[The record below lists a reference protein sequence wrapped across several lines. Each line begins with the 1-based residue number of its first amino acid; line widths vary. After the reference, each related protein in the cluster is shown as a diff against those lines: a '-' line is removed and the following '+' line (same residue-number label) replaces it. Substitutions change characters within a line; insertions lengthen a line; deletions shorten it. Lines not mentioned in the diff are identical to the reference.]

1 MHKSPYTADYES
13 VMCTERHGTGKA
25 NEMLQGKTAVIT
37 GGTRGIGRA
46 IAGLY
51 ARNGADVALVAT
63 KITDE
68 AEAFSAELRASG
80 RKTEV
85 YACDVKNPDCV
96 AETANLILKDFG
108 KVDILV
114 NNAGITRD
122 NLLPGLSEAE
132 INDVIDV
139 NLKGTIWFTRAF
151 IRQFAKM
158 RSGVILN
165 ISSVVGLMGNSG
177 QCNYAASKAG
187 VIGFTKSVAKEYGR
201 RNIRC
206 NAIAP
211 GYITT
216 DMTASLNGEHS
227 EEIIKALPLGRAG
240 KPEDVANLA
249 LFLASDMAGYITGE
263 VIAVDGGMY
272 I

>member
-1 MHKSPYTADYES
+1 
-13 VMCTERHGTGKA
+13 
-25 NEMLQGKTAVIT
+25 MLQGKTAVIT

-46 IAGLY
+46 IAKAY
-51 ARNGADVALVAT
+51 AGNGANVALAAT
-63 KITDE
+63 RRTPE
-68 AEAFSAELRASG
+68 AEEFVRELRDRGVRAELYVCNVSEQEQVTG
-80 RKTEV
+80 L
-85 YACDVKNPDCV
+85 
-96 AETANLILKDFG
+96 AEAVLQDFPR
-108 KVDILV
+108 VDILV

-122 NLLPGLSEAE
+122 NLLPGLSAAD
-132 INDVIDV
+132 IDDVIDV
-139 NLKGTIWFTRAF
+139 NLKGTIWVTRAF
-151 IRQFAKM
+151 IRSMAKQ

-165 ISSVVGLMGNSG
+165 VSSVVGLMGNSG

-187 VIGFTKSVAKEYGR
+187 VVGFTKSVAKEYGR

-211 GYITT
+211 GYIAT
-216 DMTASLNGEHS
+216 DMTAPLGADKS
-227 EEIIKALPLGRAG
+227 EEIAKALPLGRLG
-240 KPEDVANLA
+240 QPEDVADLA

>member
-1 MHKSPYTADYES
+1 
-13 VMCTERHGTGKA
+13 
-25 NEMLQGKTAVIT
+25 MLQGKTAVIT

-46 IAGLY
+46 VAEMF
-51 ARNGADVALVAT
+51 AKHGADIAVAAT
-63 KITDE
+63 RTTPE
-68 AEAFSAELRASG
+68 AEELIRDLCDKGVRAKLYLCNVSDPG
-80 RKTEV
+80 QVRALSESV
-85 YACDVKNPDCV
+85 
-96 AETANLILKDFG
+96 LSDFG
-108 KVDILV
+108 QVDILV

-122 NLLPGLSEAE
+122 NLLPGLSEQD
-132 INDVIDV
+132 IDDVIDV
-139 NLKGTIWFTRAF
+139 NLKGTIWVTRAF
-151 IRQFAKM
+151 IRSMAKQ

-165 ISSVVGLMGNSG
+165 VSSVVGLMGNSG

-187 VIGFTKSVAKEYGR
+187 VVGFTKSVAKEYGR

-211 GYITT
+211 GYIAT
-216 DMTASLNGEHS
+216 DMTAALGADKSGE
-227 EEIIKALPLGRAG
+227 IAKALPLGRLG
-240 KPEDVANLA
+240 QPDDVANLA